1 MSKRIEW
8 IDIAKGILI
17 VLVVLG
23 HSEISGIAAS
33 VINSF
38 HMAAFF
44 FLAGLTIMWTSYK
57 INSHKIPFKVC
68 YNWLKARTCR
78 NES

>member
-8 IDIAKGILI
+8 IDIAKGILR

-23 HSEISGIAAS
+23 HSEISGVAAS
-33 VINSF
+33 VMNSF

-44 FLAGLTIMWTSYK
+44 FLAGLTI
-57 INSHKIPFKVC
+57 N
-68 YNWLKARTCR
+68 
-78 NES
+78 